1 MDFCHRNQSGLSICF
16 KVLIM
21 SVAVIDQDNDSMLK
35 GKFMDKQVVREL
47 TEIVGRGNVST
58 EVADKITHSYDATQ
72 AQHQPDVVVYAG
84 NAVEVSEVVKLAN
97 RWKIPLLPRGAG
109 SGFTG
114 GTLPVRGGIVLVLTR
129 MDRILDIDT
138 ENLTAEVEPG
148 VVTAELQRQAEKL
161 GLFYPPDPASKEFST
176 LGGNVAECAGG
187 PRCVKYGVT
196 KDYVLGLELVTPTG
210 DVIRT
215 GGKTLK
221 NVVGYDLT
229 KLFVGSEGTL
239 GIVTGIILKLLP
251 KPAAKKT
258 MLVQFETIDGAAQS
272 VAAIIGAKIIPTTL
286 EFMDAAT
293 IDCIRDASNI
303 PLPASCRA
311 VLIIEVD
318 GDQHVLDGQAER
330 ILQIIQPFGILD
342 TRIAETDE
350 ESEEIW
356 QVRRIVS
363 PSLRKVNPDKFNED
377 IVVPRSK
384 VPDMIRALEKIA
396 EDYGVPIVNFG
407 HAGDGNIHVN
417 VMVDLKESGM
427 EEKIEKVMDEVFSAA
442 VKLRG
447 SISGEHGIGT
457 SKAKY
462 LNMELDSSTIAYM
475 KLIKKTLDPNNILN
489 PGKIFLENT
498 SAAPKVGIS

>member
-1 MDFCHRNQSGLSICF
+1 MANQLVQ
-16 KVLIM
+16 K
-21 SVAVIDQDNDSMLK
+21 
-35 GKFMDKQVVREL
+35 L
-47 TEIVGRGNVST
+47 TDIVGEDNVST
-58 EVADKITHSYDATQ
+58 ATSDKITHSYDATQ
-72 AQHQPDVVVYAG
+72 EQHLPDVVVYA
-84 NAVEVSEVVKLAN
+84 NTTEEVSLVVQLAN
-97 RWKIPLLPRGAG
+97 QMKIPILPRGAG

-114 GTLPVRGGIVLVLTR
+114 GTLPIRGGIVLVLTT
-129 MDRILDIDT
+129 MDNILDIDT

-148 VVTAELQRQAEKL
+148 VITAELQKEVEKR

-196 KDYVLGLELVTPTG
+196 KDYILGLEIVTPTG
-210 DVIRT
+210 DIIRT

-239 GIVTGIILKLLP
+239 GIATKIILKLLP

-272 VAAIIGAKIIPTTL
+272 VSAIIGAKIIPTTL

-293 IDCIRDASNI
+293 IDCIRDVSPI
-303 PLPASCRA
+303 PLPESCQA
-311 VLIIEVD
+311 ILIIEVD
-318 GDQHVLDGQAER
+318 GDLQVLRQQAEK
-330 ILQIIQPFGILD
+330 ILSIIQPFGVLS
-342 TRIAETDE
+342 TKIADSDE

-356 QVRRIVS
+356 KVRRIVS

-384 VPDMIRALEKIA
+384 VPDMIRALKKISK
-396 EDYGVPIVNFG
+396 EYNVPIVNFG

-417 VMVDLKESGM
+417 AMVDLKEPGMSEKM
-427 EEKIEKVMDEVFSAA
+427 EEVMDKIFQTAID
-442 VKLRG
+442 LHG

-462 LNMELDSSTIAYM
+462 MSMELDPATLEYM
-475 KLIKKTLDPNNILN
+475 KKIKMVLDPNNILN
-489 PGKIFLENT
+489 PGKIFSDYTLQAQTKAGDNEHLT
-498 SAAPKVGIS
+498 P